1 MTNDVK
7 EVSKKIE
14 EFCTNHKNTIT
25 IGCTLVTTI
34 VGVTFNVKPP
44 KVNLAMVIKDLP
56 VK

>member
-1 MTNDVK
+1 MTIDVE

-14 EFCTNHKNTIT
+14 EFCTNHKNTIV
-25 IGCTLVTTI
+25 IGCTLVSTI